1 MKQQT
6 ELILS
11 LRVSKKKSPQKVS
24 WLQKLTVLA
33 NKFKLGHFKQGSL
46 RSIQHWPRGLTMC
59 YYANK
64 TPCVHSWTTCHKELT
79 TCFSSGPIP
88 LLADVSHL
96 PAAVQHFRPFPLRVA
111 AHSAERDDA
120 GVSGGP
126 VHRSEPETGKKGW
139 KPRGWK
145 LKSHVGQNAKV
156 TWLKLLAWTPVI
168 THALFRSNS
177 V

>member
-1 MKQQT
+1 MDFSVLIFARKTYQMT
-6 ELILS
+6 IHNLILDPSNVLSILIS
-11 LRVSKKKSPQKVS
+11 LP
-24 WLQKLTVLA
+24 WLFSGVNNKEESSQPPSVPSDETLAAESLA
-33 NKFKLGHFKQGSL
+33 NYMRCNNSFVMEVFQVRKY
-46 RSIQHWPRGLTMC
+46 WPRGLTMC

-64 TPCVHSWTTCHKELT
+64 APRVHSWTTCHKELT

-139 KPRGWK
+139 KPRG
-145 LKSHVGQNAKV
+145 
-156 TWLKLLAWTPVI
+156 
-168 THALFRSNS
+168 
-177 V
+177 